1 MCSSCAC
8 ADVKR
13 ERAVVNT
20 RINIIRQLV
29 LLYRGGMEP
38 KTIQL
43 PAHVLC
49 SERKNTEKNNEN
61 NAQNNNKK

>member
-20 RINIIRQLV
+20 RINIIRHLV
-29 LLYRGGMEP
+29 LLYRGGTEP

-43 PAHVLC
+43 PADVLC
-49 SERKNTEKNNEN
+49 SESGRLFCIKLTVKS
-61 NAQNNNKK
+61 